1 MLIKDFLGRER
12 VAYAED
18 FKYVS
23 ITFTAEEW
31 SALLEFF
38 EYRKK
43 STVLVL
49 FARQR
54 KLFIKNL

>member
-1 MLIKDFLGRER
+1 MLIKDSLGKER

-18 FKYVS
+18 FKDVT

-31 SALLEFF
+31 SALLEFLSIG
-38 EYRKK
+38 K
-43 STVLVL
+43 STVPVL
-49 FARQR
+49 FIRQR